1 MLTKIPVFP
10 DGIYHK
16 PVPFKSDPDVFPTG
30 RRQKLLHEHPVGME
44 PANQQA
50 AQKIA
55 VFPQDSDR
63 FPFVGI
69 HPGHDPP
76 RLAYPFFGPRRR
88 HSDKMSTSPAISA
101 SMASCVLML
110 TRIQLGNRNPVMVR
124 IITPRVMSLRYASVS
139 LRGSLIII

>member
-1 MLTKIPVFP
+1 MLTKIPIFP

-16 PVPFKSDPDVFPTG
+16 PVPFKSDPDIFPAG
-30 RRQKLLHEHPVGME
+30 RRQQLLHEHPVGME
-44 PANQQA
+44 PANQ
-50 AQKIA
+50 
-55 VFPQDSDR
+55 QDSDR

-76 RLAYPFFGPRRR
+76 RLAYPFFESRRR